1 MLRQQSPPMWL
12 QTSSAQ
18 DMVEPSRAVS
28 SKRIRPTSLGPDHLP
43 LDCSL
48 LPWRRGVPQTC
59 WHGQLD
65 LGWGLQQQEPCRCDH
80 VPDHESRCLGCR
92 NGIHACQI
100 EVIYACQVEVEAT
113 DKLVMGMVCCCLQG
127 CTGAQLLQLTDK
139 GLLQLG
145 VQDAAERQ
153 ALLAAR
159 RSLQQ
164 GQQQQPQTQPQQ
176 QQQQQAQSL
185 AGQDAGAK
193 QLASPGPPAL
203 AVASPGTQEAA
214 GASASING
222 VPSGAQDAAG
232 ADRDAASL
240 GVR

>member
-1 MLRQQSPPMWL
+1 M
-12 QTSSAQ
+12 
-18 DMVEPSRAVS
+18 
-28 SKRIRPTSLGPDHLP
+28 
-43 LDCSL
+43 
-48 LPWRRGVPQTC
+48 GV
-59 WHGQLD
+59 
-65 LGWGLQQQEPCRCDH
+65 
-80 VPDHESRCLGCR
+80 
-92 NGIHACQI
+92 
-100 EVIYACQVEVEAT
+100 
-113 DKLVMGMVCCCLQG
+113 VCCCLQG

-164 GQQQQPQTQPQQ
+164 GQQQPTAQPQ

-185 AGQDAGAK
+185 AGKDAGVK
-193 QLASPGPPAL
+193 QLATTSPGTPAVPL
-203 AVASPGTQEAA
+203 AGTGTQEAA
-214 GASASING
+214 VAAASTNG

-232 ADRDAASL
+232 GDRDATAP

>member
-1 MLRQQSPPMWL
+1 MCFEL
-12 QTSSAQ
+12 
-18 DMVEPSRAVS
+18 VSRD
-28 SKRIRPTSLGPDHLP
+28 P
-43 LDCSL
+43 
-48 LPWRRGVPQTC
+48 
-59 WHGQLD
+59 
-65 LGWGLQQQEPCRCDH
+65 
-80 VPDHESRCLGCR
+80 
-92 NGIHACQI
+92 
-100 EVIYACQVEVEAT
+100 AT
-113 DKLVMGMVCCCLQG
+113 DKLAMGFVAGYCCYLQG

-193 QLASPGPPAL
+193 QSASPGTPTL
-203 AVASPGTQEAA
+203 AVAGTQEAA
-214 GASASING
+214 GAAASTDG
-222 VPSGAQDAAG
+222 VPSSAQDAAG
-232 ADRDAASL
+232 ADRDATAL